1 MSPRKKTID
10 VTIMGRSYKVACSDE
25 ERDDLMAAVALLDR
39 KMSEIKTAGKVAS
52 TERIVVM
59 AALNMANELLQAKSS
74 APHAPSN
81 RVDLESMRGRMQSM
95 QAVLDEALAPQE
107 KLL

>member
-1 MSPRKKTID
+1 MSARKKTVD

-25 ERDDLMAAVALLDR
+25 EREDLMAAVAMLDR
-39 KMSEIKTAGKVAS
+39 KMSEIKTAGKVSS
-52 TERIVVM
+52 TERIAVM
-59 AALNMANELLQAKSS
+59 AALNMANELLQVKNAS
-74 APHAPSN
+74 PHAPSS